1 MLYLTNMLK
10 SLPISILALLCMWAP
25 LVTAQNIVDTDNDG
39 LSDTEETT
47 FYHTNPK
54 NSDTDGD
61 GFTDDLE
68 LRNDYSPRH
77 ANSVKLNDVDS
88 DTDGLSDYLEIK
100 LGTDL
105 LNPDTDGDKF
115 TDSAEAH
122 TGFDPR
128 ITGEARAKNKRA
140 IVNLSDQHLH
150 YFIGDVRIG
159 TIAVSTGQ
167 RITPTPLGEFAVE
180 RKVPAIHYYG
190 SDYSYPNTKWN
201 IQFKKHYYLHGA
213 YWHNQFGKK
222 PMSHGCVNI
231 AYKDVEKLYAFLD
244 VGDKVSVVGVT
255 PNKAIR

>member
-1 MLYLTNMLK
+1 MLK

-25 LVTAQNIVDTDNDG
+25 LVTAQDIVDSDNDG

-47 FYHTNPK
+47 IYHTNPQ

-68 LRNDYSPRH
+68 LRNGYSPRH
-77 ANSVKLNDVDS
+77 IGLVKLTEIDS
-88 DTDGLSDYLEIK
+88 DKDGLNDYTETK
-100 LGTDL
+100 LRTDL
-105 LNPDTDGDKF
+105 LNPDTDNDGHLDG
-115 TDSAEAH
+115 AEAH
-122 TGFDPR
+122 TGFDPLA
-128 ITGEARAKNKRA
+128 TGKVRAKSKRA
-140 IVNLSDQHLH
+140 VVDLSDQHLH

-159 TIAVSTGQ
+159 SIAVSTGQ
-167 RITPTPLGEFAVE
+167 RVTPTPLGEFSVE
-180 RKVPAIHYYG
+180 RKVPSIHYFG

-231 AYKDVEKLYAFLD
+231 AYKDVEKLYSFLD